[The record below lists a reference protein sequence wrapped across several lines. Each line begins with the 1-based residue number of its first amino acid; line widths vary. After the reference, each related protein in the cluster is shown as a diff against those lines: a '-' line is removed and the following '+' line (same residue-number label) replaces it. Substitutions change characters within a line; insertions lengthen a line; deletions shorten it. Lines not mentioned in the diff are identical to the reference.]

1 MRDLSFSQFS
11 SMEEEIAEL
20 FWDIGLRKNTAR
32 VLVLM
37 LWKIDLSARDMER
50 ICDLRQSEVS
60 VALTDLIKKKW
71 IKVVRLITEKK
82 GRPIKIYRQARN
94 PEKILDE
101 LRGMIK
107 GDYDRKSEEIEKVR
121 EIIKGC
127 INT

>member
-82 GRPIKIYRQARN
+82 GRPIKIYRRARN